1 MTTAVILLSHGSRAV
16 DARTVLEAYRM
27 MLEKS
32 CSYDFVATASLQ
44 FNQPDLPATV
54 EEMIKKGAQRIVV
67 APLFL
72 YQGRHVQDD
81 IPEIVQ
87 REREKYPEVELVL
100 ASNIGADERVA
111 QVIMD
116 RIREVC

>member
-16 DARTVLEAYRM
+16 DARTMLEAYRM

-32 CSYDFVATASLQ
+32 CSYNFVATASLQ
-44 FNQPDLPATV
+44 FNQPDLPATMEGDV
-54 EEMIKKGAQRIVV
+54 KKGAHRIVV

-81 IPEIVQ
+81 IPELS
-87 REREKYPEVELVL
+87 REFREK
-100 ASNIGADERVA
+100 ERSIRRWNWCC
-111 QVIMD
+111 QVISARMKG
-116 RIREVC
+116 